1 METRVF
7 LEDCGLPGSH
17 LASREVTTPLL
28 TSPPPSL
35 PLAFQWLN
43 QSHNACVNY
52 ANRNAT
58 KVSMADHR
66 LAAGCRQV
74 GPSSL
79 PCGMFLPF
87 DAHFDVLIS
96 FSAAYILHVFGWRCV
111 LIKRCREIRGLR
123 KKENT

>member
-79 PCGMFLPF
+79 PCSMPPSGLLLGVLLP
-87 DAHFDVLIS
+87 AL
-96 FSAAYILHVFGWRCV
+96 
-111 LIKRCREIRGLR
+111 REGPHQGGAIHLA
-123 KKENT
+123 